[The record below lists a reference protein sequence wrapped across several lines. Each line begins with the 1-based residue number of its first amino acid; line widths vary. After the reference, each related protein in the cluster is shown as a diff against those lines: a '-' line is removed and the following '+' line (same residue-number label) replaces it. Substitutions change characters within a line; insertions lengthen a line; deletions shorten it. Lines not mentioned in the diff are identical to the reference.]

1 MAGPA
6 PSKQPASAVAETAR
20 VAPAW
25 SLVFRRM
32 LSSATP
38 TTLPPFAAARARAAA
53 VSQNRAV
60 HSTAGVAPLLEL
72 AVQPPATVLPGSSAN
87 RLGTRPS
94 VLWRARRD
102 DSQGSVLTQ
111 RDLHRRPY
119 FWALG

>member
-6 PSKQPASAVAETAR
+6 PRKQPASAVAETAR

-32 LSSATP
+32 LRSATP
-38 TTLPPFAAARARAAA
+38 TTLAPFARALASLAA

-60 HSTAGVAPLLEL
+60 KATAGVAPILQGNVS
-72 AVQPPATVLPGSSAN
+72 APATVLPGSSAIP
-87 RLGTRPS
+87 LGTRAS

-111 RDLHRRPY
+111 
-119 FWALG
+119 